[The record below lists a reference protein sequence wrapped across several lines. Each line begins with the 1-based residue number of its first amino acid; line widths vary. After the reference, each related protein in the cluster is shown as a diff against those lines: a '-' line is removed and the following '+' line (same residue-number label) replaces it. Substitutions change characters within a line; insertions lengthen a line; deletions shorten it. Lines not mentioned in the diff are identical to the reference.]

1 MSFILEAL
9 KKSEQQRQQK
19 NTTPQEVRQRT
30 LSLPAQRSSRS
41 LYYKVAAAG
50 FLPLLLLSGW
60 WLYSEMKPNP
70 EMEIPPR
77 ENSTTQAPP
86 ALAQPKPPE
95 PAPVPRDSVATP
107 LPLAEDFPPA
117 NSTLTAAKNYEPAT
131 RPRQVESPTPR
142 ERQKPAEPLRGVGNE
157 PREAHPD
164 NRIPLYLD
172 LSRELRDRM
181 PRLTMSMHYH
191 SSDPARRLVRINDR
205 LLHEGDWL
213 SEELQ
218 LVEITP
224 TGAIFDFSGKAFAM
238 RSQRLKVED

>member
-19 NTTPQEVRQRT
+19 NTPPREVRQRT
-30 LSLPAQRSSRS
+30 LSLTAQRSSRS

-50 FLPLLLLSGW
+50 FLPLLLLSAW

-70 EMEIPPR
+70 EIEISPR

-86 ALAQPKPPE
+86 ALAQPRPPE
-95 PAPVPRDSVATP
+95 PAPVPRDFAATP
-107 LPLAEDFPPA
+107 LPLTEDFPTA
-117 NSTLTAAKNYEPAT
+117 NATVTAAKNHEPAAQ
-131 RPRQVESPTPR
+131 PRQIESPTPR
-142 ERQKPAEPLRGVGNE
+142 ERQKAAEPLMSVVNE

-164 NRIPLYLD
+164 NRIPLYPD

-191 SSDPARRLVRINDR
+191 SSDPGRRLVRINDR

-224 TGAIFDFSGKAFAM
+224 TGATLDFLGKPFSM
-238 RSQRLKVED
+238 RSPIR

>member
-19 NTTPQEVRQRT
+19 NTPPQEVRQRT
-30 LSLPAQRSSRS
+30 LSLTAQRSSRS
-41 LYYKVAAAG
+41 LYYKMAAAG

-60 WLYSEMKPNP
+60 WLYGEMKPNP
-70 EMEIPPR
+70 EMSPR
-77 ENSTTQAPP
+77 ENSTTQALP
-86 ALAQPKPPE
+86 ALAQPRPPE
-95 PAPVPRDSVATP
+95 LAPVPRDIVATP
-107 LPLAEDFPPA
+107 LSLAEDFPTG
-117 NSTLTAAKNYEPAT
+117 NSTVPAAKNYEPVS
-131 RPRQVESPTPR
+131 RPPQVESPTPR
-142 ERQKPAEPLRGVGNE
+142 ERQKPTEPLISVGNE
-157 PREAHPD
+157 PREVHPD

-172 LSRELRDRM
+172 LGKELRDRM

-191 SSDPARRLVRINDR
+191 SSDPGRRLVRINDR

-238 RSQRLKVED
+238 RGPRLKVED